1 MLRTI
6 TDKLKKF
13 PLDHCQSSPQDYGV
27 SAAVML
33 LLHGEPDNPQVLL
46 TQRAQHLNSHA
57 GEVAFPGGMWEPSDS
72 DLLQTALRE
81 TYEEIGLSA
90 ESIEPI
96 AMLPST
102 SPRLRST
109 KVTPFV
115 GIVRDSF
122 VLRPE
127 PSEIAAIFDVPLSI
141 FTDVNEYQ
149 YFEMKNEMGA
159 LSFPFLE
166 YQGYKIWGLTLNVLV
181 GMLNSTLNSAIV
193 LNYPCDEL
201 IEELTIRGQK

>member
-1 MLRTI
+1 MLRRI
-6 TDKLKKF
+6 TEKLKKF
-13 PLDHCQSSPQDYGV
+13 PIDQCQPSPQDHG
-27 SAAVML
+27 STAAVML
-33 LLHGEPDNPQVLL
+33 LLHGAPDNPQVLL
-46 TQRAQHLNSHA
+46 TQRAEHLNNHA
-57 GEVAFPGGMWEPSDS
+57 GEVAFPGGMWDIADS

-81 TYEEIGLSA
+81 THEEIGLSA
-90 ESIEPI
+90 GSIEPI

-102 SPRLRST
+102 SPRLRWI

-115 GIVRDSF
+115 GLVEDSF

-141 FTDVNEYQ
+141 FTDVSRYQ
-149 YFEMKNEMGA
+149 YFEIKNEMGA

-193 LNYPCDEL
+193 LNYPSDEL

>member
-6 TDKLKKF
+6 TDKLKNF
-13 PLDHCQSSPQDYGV
+13 PLNHCQSSPQVYGA

-127 PSEIAAIFDVPLSI
+127 PAEIAAIFDVPLSI

-149 YFEMKNEMGA
+149 YFEMKNELGV
-159 LSFPFLE
+159 LRFPFLE

-181 GMLNSTLNSAIV
+181 GMLNNTLNSTIV
-193 LNYPCDEL
+193 LNYPSDEL

>member
-13 PLDHCQSSPQDYGV
+13 PLDHCQSSPKDYGA

-33 LLHGEPDNPQVLL
+33 LLHGEPDNPQVVL

-90 ESIEPI
+90 DSIEPI

-102 SPRLRST
+102 SPRLRPT

-115 GIVRDSF
+115 GVVRDSF

-127 PSEIAAIFDVPLSI
+127 PSEIAAIFDVPLSV
-141 FTDVNEYQ
+141 FMDVNEYQ

-193 LNYPCDEL
+193 LNYPSDDL

>member
-1 MLRTI
+1 MLRRI
-6 TDKLKKF
+6 TEKLKKF
-13 PLDHCQSSPQDYGV
+13 PVDHYQPSPQDHG
-27 SAAVML
+27 STAAVML
-33 LLHGEPDNPQVLL
+33 LLHGASDNPQVLL
-46 TQRAQHLNSHA
+46 TQRAEHLNNHA
-57 GEVAFPGGMWEPSDS
+57 GEVAFPGGMWDMADR

-81 TYEEIGLSA
+81 THEEIGLSA
-90 ESIEPI
+90 GIIEPI

-102 SPRLRST
+102 YPRLRSI

-115 GIVRDSF
+115 GLVKDSF

-141 FTDVNEYQ
+141 FTDINQYK
-149 YFEMKNEMGA
+149 YFETKNQLVT

-166 YQGYKIWGLTLNVLV
+166 YQGYKIWGLTLNVVV

-193 LNYPCDEL
+193 LNYPSDEL
-201 IEELTIRGQK
+201 IEKLTTRGQQ